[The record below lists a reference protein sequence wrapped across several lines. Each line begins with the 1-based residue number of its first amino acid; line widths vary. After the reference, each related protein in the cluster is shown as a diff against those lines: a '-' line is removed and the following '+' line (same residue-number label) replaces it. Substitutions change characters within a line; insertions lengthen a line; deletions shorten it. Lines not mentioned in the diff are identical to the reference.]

1 MKITV
6 GHTPDAD
13 DAFMFYAM
21 LQKKIPDPPFE
32 ISHVIEDIESLNKR
46 ASGPGLDVTAVSV
59 HACTRLDGYTMLRSG
74 GSFGLGY
81 GPIVAAARSMD
92 AGEVARSRVAVPGL
106 LTSAFLLLR
115 TMVGSF
121 EHEVVEFSSIPA
133 AVREG
138 RADAGLVIHEAQIAY
153 AEEGLCKVLDVGR
166 WWHERTGGL
175 PVPLG
180 VNVMRSSLGPEAV
193 AGFDGHLRASI
204 EYARDHFD
212 EALDYAMQYS
222 RGRSRQ
228 TIARFVR
235 MYVNDL
241 TVEMG
246 HGGEQAVRRMFG
258 DAADAGLAP
267 ASEPRIAPASTG
279 QG

>member
-21 LQKKIPDPPFE
+21 LEKKIPDPGFE

-59 HACTRLDGYTMLRSG
+59 HACARLDGYTMLRSG

-81 GPIVAAARSMD
+81 GPIVAAARRMSLQ
-92 AGEVARSRVAVPGL
+92 EVARSKVAVPGEA
-106 LTSAFLLLR
+106 TSAFLLLR
-115 TMVGSF
+115 TMAGEF
-121 EHEVVEFSSIPA
+121 DYETVEFSRIPG

-138 RADAGLVIHEAQIAY
+138 RADAGLIIHEAQIAY
-153 AEEGLCKVLDVGR
+153 ADEGLVKALDLGR

-180 VNVMRSSLGPEAV
+180 VNVMRSSLGGEAV
-193 AGFDGHLRASI
+193 AAFDRHLRASI
-204 EYARDHFD
+204 EYARSNFD
-212 EALDYAMQYS
+212 EALDYAMRYS
-222 RGRSRQ
+222 RGRSRK
-228 TIARFVR
+228 TIAEFVR

-246 HGGEQAVRRMFG
+246 EPGSKAVSLMFR
-258 DAADAGLAP
+258 DAADAGLAA
-267 ASEPRIAPASTG
+267 ASAPQIAPS
-279 QG
+279 QD

>member
-1 MKITV
+1 MEITV

-21 LQKKIPDPPFE
+21 LEKKIPDPGFR
-32 ISHVIEDIESLNKR
+32 ISHVVQDIETLNER
-46 ASGPGLDVTAVSV
+46 ASSPDLDVTAVSV

-81 GPIVAAARSMD
+81 GPIVAATKNMD
-92 AGEVARSRVAVPGL
+92 PGEVARSRVAVPGAM
-106 LTSAFLLLR
+106 TSAFLLLR
-115 TMVGSF
+115 TMIGEFDYAV
-121 EHEVVEFSSIPA
+121 EEFSKIPQ

-138 RADAGLVIHEAQIAY
+138 RADAGLVIHEVQIAY
-153 AEEGLCKVLDVGR
+153 AGEGLVKVLDVGR

-180 VNVMRSSLGPEAV
+180 INVARSSLGAETVRA
-193 AGFDGHLRASI
+193 FDGHLRASI
-204 EYARDHFD
+204 EYALANFD

-222 RGRSRQ
+222 RGRDRQ
-228 TIARFVR
+228 TISRFVR
-235 MYVNDL
+235 MYVNDR

-246 HGGEQAVRRMFG
+246 KAGEDAVSLMFR
-258 DAADAGLAP
+258 DAADAGL
-267 ASEPRIAPASTG
+267 SPASTPRISPS
-279 QG
+279 QD

>member
-1 MKITV
+1 MEITV

-21 LQKKIPDPPFE
+21 LEKKIPDPGFQ
-32 ISHVIEDIESLNKR
+32 IKHIVQDIETLNKR
-46 ASGPGLDVTAVSV
+46 ASSPDLDVTAVSV
-59 HACTRLDGYTMLRSG
+59 HACTHLDGYTMLRSG

-81 GPIVAAARSMD
+81 GPIVTATNKMD
-92 AGEVARSRVAVPGL
+92 AGEVARSRVAIPGKM
-106 LTSAFLLLR
+106 TSAFLLLR
-115 TMVGSF
+115 TMIGEF
-121 EHEVVEFSSIPA
+121 DYVVEEFSKIPQ

-138 RADAGLVIHEAQIAY
+138 RADAGLVIHEVQIAY
-153 AEEGLCKVLDVGR
+153 ADEGLVKVLDVGQ

-180 VNVMRSSLGPEAV
+180 INVARASLGVETIRA
-193 AGFDGHLRASI
+193 FDRHLRASI
-204 EYARDHFD
+204 EYALANFD
-212 EALDYAMQYS
+212 EALDYAMRYS

-228 TIARFVR
+228 TISRFVR
-235 MYVNDL
+235 MYVNDR

-246 HGGEQAVRRMFG
+246 KAGEEAVSLMFR

-267 ASEPRIAPASTG
+267 VSSPRIAPVN
-279 QG
+279 Q